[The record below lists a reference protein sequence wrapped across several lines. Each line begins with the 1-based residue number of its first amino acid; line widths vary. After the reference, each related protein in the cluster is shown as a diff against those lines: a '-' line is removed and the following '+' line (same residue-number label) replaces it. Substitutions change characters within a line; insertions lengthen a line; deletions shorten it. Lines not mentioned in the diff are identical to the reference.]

1 MNAERRFESIVVL
14 LLAGGLGTT
23 SCAGAQAGPE
33 RPDPAREYVLVS
45 VDGLSVPA
53 DVADHGMELRVVSG
67 VMSLEADGTCTS
79 RTVFQPPSRAEMTRE
94 VRATYTMA
102 GDSLTLHWEGAGT
115 TVGVL
120 QGDTFTMDNAGM
132 VLVYELRR

>member
-1 MNAERRFESIVVL
+1 MNAKRRFESIVVL
-14 LLAGGLGTT
+14 LLAGGMSTT

-33 RPDPAREYVLVS
+33 RPDPAGEYVLVS

-53 DVADHGMELRVVSG
+53 DVADHGIELRVVSG
-67 VMSLEADGTCTS
+67 VISLGADGTCTS
-79 RTVFQPPSRAEMTRE
+79 RTVFQPPAGAEIARE

-102 GDSLTLHWEGAGT
+102 GDSLTLRWDGAGT
-115 TVGVL
+115 TVGVF

-132 VLVYELRR
+132 VFVYELRR